1 MTVCMAYLRL
11 VVCLRGNLMSTYR
24 GMILLQ
30 LDSYVQGLQILK
42 RRRDVVFAQAVS
54 CMTSNSVVNQR
65 YPVEHLAYALLD
77 AGCALFGVNVQ
88 PSLHAVVILSL
99 N

>member
-54 CMTSNSVVNQR
+54 CMTSNTVVNQR
-65 YPVEHLAYALLD
+65 YPVEHLAHALLM
-77 AGCALFGVNVQ
+77 Q
-88 PSLHAVVILSL
+88 VVLYL
-99 N
+99 E

>member
-1 MTVCMAYLRL
+1 
-11 VVCLRGNLMSTYR
+11 MSTYR

-54 CMTSNSVVNQR
+54 CMTSNTVVNQR
-65 YPVEHLAYALLD
+65 YPVEHLAYALLM
-77 AGCALFGVNVQ
+77 Q
-88 PSLHAVVILSL
+88 VVLYL
-99 N
+99 E